1 MRADRRFA
9 MADEARAQF
18 DAEVRAAG
26 LTLSARDYDLLYEM
40 WVDWLPQRDRLRA
53 EVPALGEEPWR

>member
-1 MRADRRFA
+1 

-53 EVPALGEEPWR
+53 EVPTLEEEPWR